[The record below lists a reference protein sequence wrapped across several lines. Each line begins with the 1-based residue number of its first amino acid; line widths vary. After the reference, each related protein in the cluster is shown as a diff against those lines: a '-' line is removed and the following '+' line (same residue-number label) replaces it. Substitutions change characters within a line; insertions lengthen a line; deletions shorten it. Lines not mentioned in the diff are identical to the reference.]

1 MTVLL
6 VILTFAVCF
15 AIGTY
20 LERKREA
27 SKRARIATMAANPVF
42 AQDGGEPVNNDIEN
56 EKENNKE
63 D

>member
-27 SKRARIATMAANPVF
+27 EKRIKMASIAANPVF
-42 AQDGGEPVNNDIEN
+42 AQDGGEPV
-56 EKENNKE
+56 KEVEENKE
-63 D
+63 DK

>member
-20 LERKREA
+20 LERRKEA
-27 SKRARIATMAANPVF
+27 EKRAKKAFVAASPVF
-42 AQDGGEPVNNDIEN
+42 AQDGGEPVEEVKD
-56 EKENNKE
+56 EKEDK
-63 D
+63 

>member
-20 LERKREA
+20 LERKKEA
-27 SKRARIATMAANPVF
+27 EKRAKIASIAANPVF
-42 AQDGGEPVNNDIEN
+42 AQDGGEPVE
-56 EKENNKE
+56 EVKENKE
-63 D
+63 EK

>member
-27 SKRARIATMAANPVF
+27 EKRVKMASMVANAAF
-42 AQDGGEPVNNDIEN
+42 AQDGGEPVKDTE
-56 EKENNKE
+56 EKEDRK
-63 D
+63 

>member
-20 LERKREA
+20 LERKKEA
-27 SKRARIATMAANPVF
+27 EKRVKMASIAANPVF
-42 AQDGGEPVNNDIEN
+42 AQDGGEPVEEVK
-56 EKENNKE
+56 EKEDK
-63 D
+63 

>member
-20 LERKREA
+20 LERKKEA
-27 SKRARIATMAANPVF
+27 EKRVKMASIAANPVF
-42 AQDGGEPVNNDIEN
+42 AQDGGEPVGEVK
-56 EKENNKE
+56 EKEDK
-63 D
+63 